1 MLKQL
6 LLAQL
11 LILPRRFQLDNAD
24 TYRGKCARRP
34 RLTGVGIREI
44 GNRFPFDDLLKK
56 RTPQVHIF
64 FFYRHLQA
72 LESCLLLLC
81 LFNGKAALFQG
92 HVELLPVNRL
102 HQIIRNIK
110 MYGLLRI
117 FKLLIAADDNK
128 PGSQLFFRAF
138 FN

>member
-72 LESCLLLLC
+72 LEELSASAVPLQWQGSS
-81 LFNGKAALFQG
+81 FSG

-117 FKLLIAADDNK
+117 FKLLK
-128 PGSQLFFRAF
+128 
-138 FN
+138 